1 MIIFTVYILAS
12 AFIILR
18 LLEILMLTRASF
30 SFPFE
35 DALMGMK
42 DLFLNH
48 PEELKL
54 HRYAVIEKLRE
65 RISDDGKI
73 VRENLYQLLKS
84 VILPGCKEVIYHF
97 FLACL
102 CRAVAW
108 TLLNL

>member
-1 MIIFTVYILAS
+1 
-12 AFIILR
+12 
-18 LLEILMLTRASF
+18 
-30 SFPFE
+30 
-35 DALMGMK
+35 MGMK

-65 RISDDGKI
+65 RMSDDEIKT
-73 VRENLYQLLKS
+73 VRENLYQLFKL
-84 VILPGCKEVIYHF
+84 VILPGCKEVIYHL

-102 CRAVAW
+102 CKVVAW